1 MSFEESLYYEYET
14 HFEKFVMHHEDYW
27 QIQNG
32 SAAGPKIEPYEVLRK
47 GMIGGLIVIFPRYE
61 TNMQSFKN
69 ESNIIQGLDQRLVA
83 NNL

>member
-1 MSFEESLYYEYET
+1 MSFEESLHYEYET
-14 HFEKFVMHHEDYW
+14 HFEKFVMYHEDYW
-27 QIQNG
+27 QIQNR

-47 GMIGGLIVIFPRYE
+47 GIIGGPIVISRRDE

-69 ESNIIQGLDQRLVA
+69 GSNIIQGLDQKLVE